1 MGLGTP
7 GKLSAPSSLV
17 RIPAALDL
25 RHRQVSPSLPLPHL
39 SLRPI
44 YCSSL
49 PQMMLGFHGNHAH
62 LNMALGLVRR
72 LSRHRCLWQSR
83 GLIPTVGEK
92 GTCTVSSELL
102 VCTQT
107 AAVG

>member
-17 RIPAALDL
+17 RIPAVLDL

-72 LSRHRCLWQSR
+72 LSKAQ
-83 GLIPTVGEK
+83 V
-92 GTCTVSSELL
+92 L
-102 VCTQT
+102 V
-107 AAVG
+107 AKLGFDPHSGREGDLHGVL